1 MKSRFVLAGI
11 VSLLLLISFASSIT
25 ANPQPLVVVY
35 AKGMLEPDSSLQYMM
50 GNITDVKW
58 KLLTESLTYEDL
70 KGAKML
76 ILVLVDT
83 SLNYTTDELDA
94 IKKWFDEGDKTLW
107 VCSDSDYKGGDYLRI
122 EPANNV
128 LEKVGSVLRSEHT
141 EGVDKAAPMGAPYR
155 VGAKIDPDD
164 PLKFLA
170 NGVSNLV
177 LFHGPGIV
185 IAYKDGKYMALE
197 ENVPENVYRIAWI
210 EEGAVS
216 EFVAPLPEVHDL
228 TYEGKLV
235 EMAAELFPDKK
246 NIVIL
251 SAEAPFDHYRGMWT
265 DFYHEVTLDGAR
277 FVTNVI
283 SWGVS
288 ETFWLELKVNSLEK
302 TVSDLSGK
310 VDSLTSQVKTLSDT
324 VNTLSG
330 KVDTLTSDLNN
341 LSSKVNELS
350 NKVSG
355 LAGTVNT
362 ALGVAVLSLIIALVA
377 VALPFVKKPATKKE

>member
-1 MKSRFVLAGI
+1 MKSRLALAGI
-11 VSLLLLISFASSIT
+11 VSFLLLISFASSIT
-25 ANPQPLVVVY
+25 ANPQPLIVVY
-35 AKGMLEPDSSLQYMM
+35 GKGMLEPDTSLKYMM

-58 KLLTESLTYEDL
+58 KLLTESLTYDDL

-94 IKKWFDEGDKTLW
+94 IKKWFDEGGKTLW

-122 EPANNV
+122 GPANSV
-128 LEKVGSVLRSEHT
+128 LEKVGSVLRGEHT
-141 EGVDKAAPMGAPYR
+141 EGVDKVAPMGAPYR

-210 EEGAVS
+210 EKGAIQEGA
-216 EFVAPLPEVHDL
+216 APLPEVHDIS
-228 TYEGKLV
+228 YEGKLV

-265 DFYHEVTLDGAR
+265 DEYHEVTLDGAR
-277 FVTNVI
+277 FITNVI

-302 TVSDLSGK
+302 TVSDLSSK
-310 VDSLTSQVKTLSDT
+310 VDSLTSQVNSLTNQVKTLSDM

-330 KVDTLTSDLNN
+330 KVD
-341 LSSKVNELS
+341 
-350 NKVSG
+350 G
-355 LAGTVNT
+355 MAGTVNT

-377 VALPFVKKPATKKE
+377 VALPFVKKPATK